1 MKMSPR
7 LQKFALLAH
16 VTFSVGWFGAVVPYL
31 ALVIV
36 GLTSR
41 DAESFR
47 ATYLSMELI
56 GWYVIVPFSLA
67 ALLSGLLQSLGTQWG
82 LLRHWWI
89 LAKLALTVFAVA
101 ILLQHMRDVSRVARI
116 MQTAGLSSSRFRPEL
131 LHAAGG
137 LLVLL
142 AAMTLSV
149 FKPWSMTPYGR
160 RRASLSSSRFDSVAT
175 PMGEPVVSGGSPGW
189 ARIAKMH
196 VAHAVVL
203 ALLFAAITHIKG
215 MHHHGSAQVPT
226 HSDKAGG

>member
-1 MKMSPR
+1 MRRVQELEQLRQEKPRRWERDVCDTPTSLRRDFVGFRIEITALEGQAWVTGSCDLHYEMSPR

-116 MQTAGLSSSRFRPEL
+116 MQTAGFQQQVPPGAASR
-131 LHAAGG
+131 GG
-137 LLVLL
+137 W
-142 AAMTLSV
+142 
-149 FKPWSMTPYGR
+149 FI
-160 RRASLSSSRFDSVAT
+160 SVAC
-175 PMGEPVVSGGSPGW
+175 G
-189 ARIAKMH
+189 H
-196 VAHAVVL
+196 D
-203 ALLFAAITHIKG
+203 ALGI
-215 MHHHGSAQVPT
+215 
-226 HSDKAGG
+226 